1 MGQEFRVNT
10 YQNNW
15 QENPNILTFAD
26 GSFLVLW
33 DSYFNNYD
41 DTDVVLTYLA
51 GQRYNASGQPVGGE
65 IVIDAV
71 NGASSQN
78 ASATVLSDGSY
89 VIVYEFSN
97 SDPIFADDSVIYAN
111 IYNADGTKRAEVRL
125 DTPDAN
131 VNDAL
136 QPQVFATAN
145 GGFRVMW
152 TEDRSTGGFDRI
164 VTRLFDSDGT
174 ALGPRQIANI
184 NQDDFDQEN
193 PLSATLGN
201 GSTITIWRSE
211 ASFELGTDL
220 DANELRGTLTDR
232 NGNIV
237 RADFSLGQ
245 LAGTI
250 TSFGNSNGLD
260 YAVTALSNGGFV
272 VSHSR
277 NYEDVGGPEG
287 NFDDTIVLRF
297 FDANGNLTRRDTFV
311 HTTEE
316 LVFDTSVTQLDT
328 GEIVVVW
335 EQYPDVG
342 PGEDVMARIMSSDGR
357 PLSGVFR
364 VGVNAD
370 SFDEQTSPIV
380 RALAG
385 GGFVVTYMS
394 ESIDNDDTGIA
405 ARIFGRGTT
414 GDDRLTVDVTG
425 TMAGLGGN
433 DTLTGDTRG
442 NGLIGGI
449 GNDVLS
455 GLGGADRLTGGAGL
469 DQVVGGDGND
479 TLNGSQGNDTLTG
492 GQGADH
498 FVFANG
504 TGATNRDTI
513 TFFDSTDMIVLDNAI
528 FVALGAAGALSAT
541 MFKMIGAGGV
551 VDADDRV
558 IYDRGTGV
566 LSYDA
571 NGSGAGGRIAIADID
586 NRPIM
591 TAADFLVI

>member
-26 GSFLVLW
+26 GSFLILW

-41 DTDVVLTYLA
+41 DTDTVLTYVA
-51 GQRYNASGQPVGGE
+51 GQRYDAYGQPVGTE

-71 NGASSQN
+71 NGCSSEN
-78 ASATVLSDGSY
+78 ATATLLSDGSY

-97 SDPIFADDSVIYAN
+97 YDPIFSNDSVIYAN
-111 IYNADGTKRAEVRL
+111 IYNADHTKRAEVRI
-125 DTPDAN
+125 DPVDAN
-131 VNDAL
+131 VNDAV
-136 QPQVFATAN
+136 QPQVFATTN

-152 TEDRSTGGFDRI
+152 TEDRSTVGFDRI
-164 VTRLFDSDGT
+164 VTRAFDSNGV
-174 ALGPRQIANI
+174 ALGPRQVANA
-184 NQDDFDQEN
+184 NQDEFDQQN
-193 PLSATLGN
+193 PQTATLTN
-201 GSTITIWRSE
+201 GSTITMWRSE

-237 RADFSLGQ
+237 RSDFSLGQ

-250 TSFGNSNGLD
+250 TEFGNSNGLD

-272 VSHSR
+272 VSHSL

-287 NFDDTIVLRF
+287 NYDDTIALRF
-297 FDANGNLTRRDTFV
+297 FNANGNLTRRDTFV
-311 HTTEE
+311 HTTDE
-316 LVFDTSVTQLDT
+316 LVFDTSVTQLST

-357 PLSGVFR
+357 ALTGVFR

-370 SFDEQTSPIV
+370 EYDEQTSPIV

-405 ARIFGRGTT
+405 ARIYGRGTD
-414 GDDRLTVDVTG
+414 GNDRLTVDITG
-425 TMAGLGGN
+425 SMAGFVGN

-442 NGLIGGI
+442 NRLSGGN
-449 GNDVLS
+449 GNDLLS
-455 GLGGADRLTGGAGL
+455 GLGGADRLAGGAGL
-469 DQVVGGDGND
+469 DRLAGGDGND
-479 TLNGSQGNDTLTG
+479 TLNGSQGNDTLAG
-492 GQGADH
+492 GLGADQ
-498 FVFANG
+498 FVFSDRL
-504 TGATNRDTI
+504 GATNLDRVTV
-513 TFFDSTDMIVLDNAI
+513 FDRFDLIVLDNAI
-528 FVALGAAGALSAT
+528 FRALGATGTLSTA
-541 MFKMIGAGGV
+541 MFKMVGTGGV
-551 VDADDRV
+551 VDADDRL
-558 IYDRGTGV
+558 IYNNTTGL

-571 NGSGAGGRIAIADID
+571 NGSGAGGRIAFADID
-586 NRPIM
+586 NRPVI
-591 TAADFLVI
+591 TAADFLII

>member
-1 MGQEFRVNT
+1 MGQEFRVNS

-65 IVIDAV
+65 IIIDAV

-97 SDPIFADDSVIYAN
+97 SDPIFANDSVIYAN
-111 IYNADGTKRAEVRL
+111 IYNADGTKRAEARL

-164 VTRLFDSDGT
+164 VTRAFDRDGT

-193 PLSATLGN
+193 PLSATLRN

-250 TSFGNSNGLD
+250 TAFGNTNGLD

-277 NYEDVGGPEG
+277 NYEDVGGPDG

-297 FDANGNLTRRDTFV
+297 FNANGSLAQRDTFV
-311 HTTEE
+311 HTTDE

-357 PLSGVFR
+357 PLTGVFR

-370 SFDEQTSPIV
+370 EYDEQTSPIV

-414 GDDRLTVDVTG
+414 GNDRLTVDNTG
-425 TMAGLGGN
+425 TMAGLLGN
-433 DTLTGDTRG
+433 DTLTGDTRA
-442 NGLIGGI
+442 NGLSGGS

-455 GLGGADRLTGGAGL
+455 GLAGADRLIGGAGQDL
-469 DQVVGGDGND
+469 LLGGDGND

-492 GQGADH
+492 GQGADQ
-498 FVFANG
+498 FVFSNGLGAANV
-504 TGATNRDTI
+504 DTI
-513 TFFDSTDMIVLDNAI
+513 TFFDSTDLILLDNAI
-528 FVALGAAGALSAT
+528 FRALGAPGALNAA
-541 MFKMIGAGGV
+541 MFKMIGTGGV
-551 VDADDRV
+551 VDTNDRV
-558 IYDRGTGV
+558 IYDRNTGV
-566 LSYDA
+566 LYYDT
-571 NGSGAGGRIAIADID
+571 NGSGTGGRFTIAEID
-586 NRPIM
+586 NRPFL
-591 TAADFLVI
+591 TAADFLVV

>member
-1 MGQEFRVNT
+1 VGNEFRVNS

-41 DTDVVLTYLA
+41 DTDDVFTYVA
-51 GQRYNASGQPVGGE
+51 GQRYNANGQRVGGE

-78 ASATVLSDGSY
+78 ASATLLSDGSY

-97 SDPIFADDSVIYAN
+97 GDPIFADDSVIYAN

-125 DTPDAN
+125 DSPDAN

-164 VTRLFDSDGT
+164 VTRAFDRDGT

-193 PLSATLGN
+193 PLSATLTN
-201 GSTITIWRSE
+201 GSTITVWRSE

-250 TSFGNSNGLD
+250 TGLGNSNGLD
-260 YAVTALSNGGFV
+260 YAVTDLSNGGFV

-297 FDANGNLTRRDTFV
+297 FDANGNLARRDTFV
-311 HTTEE
+311 HTTDE

-357 PLSGVFR
+357 PLTTAFR

-370 SFDEQTSPIV
+370 EYDEQTSPIV
-380 RALAG
+380 KALAG

-405 ARIFGRGTT
+405 ARIFGRGTS
-414 GDDRLTVDVTG
+414 GNDVLRVDSSG
-425 TMAGLGGN
+425 TMAGLAGN
-433 DTLTGDTRG
+433 DTLLGTGRSNT
-442 NGLIGGI
+442 LSGGT
-449 GNDVLS
+449 GADALT
-455 GLGGADRLTGGAGL
+455 GLGGADVLIGGLGK
-469 DQVVGGDGND
+469 
-479 TLNGSQGNDTLTG
+479 DTLTG
-492 GQGADH
+492 GTGADR
-498 FVFANG
+498 FVFAEAAGSANL
-504 TGATNRDTI
+504 
-513 TFFDSTDMIVLDNAI
+513 DMIMDFDATDLILLDNAL
-528 FVALGAAGALSAT
+528 FATLGAAGALNAA
-541 MFKMIGAGGV
+541 MFKMIGTGASI
-551 VDADDRV
+551 DASDRI
-558 IYDRGTGV
+558 IYDQRSGIV
-566 LSYDA
+566 FYDPD
-571 NGSGAGGRIAIADID
+571 GSGATKRIGFADLD
-586 NRPIM
+586 DRPVL
-591 TAADFLVI
+591 TAADFLVS